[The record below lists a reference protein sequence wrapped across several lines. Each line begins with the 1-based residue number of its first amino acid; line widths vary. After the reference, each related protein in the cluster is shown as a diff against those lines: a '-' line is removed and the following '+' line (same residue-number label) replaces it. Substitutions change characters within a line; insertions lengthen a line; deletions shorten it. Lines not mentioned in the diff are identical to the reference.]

1 MHGSTAARIRTRLR
15 SRSVARTALL
25 FACVLLRLLGC
36 STAQA
41 ADRFEVSLFDQSNG
55 LGNLSI
61 TAIAQQRDG
70 HLWVGTENGLFRY
83 DGSEF
88 VEFNRASGLNDP
100 VVFSLL
106 IDSTG
111 TLWAGTHHG
120 LFWLDGKVFHE
131 LRRDPG
137 KSLRIGLNSMLA
149 SNSSGELVVE
159 TAQALLS
166 VERLAAGG
174 TWSLET
180 YEQRHPAYQACD
192 DGDGVA
198 FDAQG
203 SLWLGCTPGIERFD
217 RYHLR
222 SYGSEQG
229 VPKDYYV
236 SMYRARDG
244 SIWARGRKHILTLRP
259 GETRFQDVSR
269 TLPAGAIDIASRRFS
284 EDAAGNILTP
294 TSQGFATWNG
304 SRWQEAVSTNA
315 GPIDGASDVFCD
327 HEGSVWIGTQGLGLL
342 QSRGYGQWQNYGK
355 SEGMRNPLVDAIAAD
370 RSGRV
375 WIGNSVGASYLS
387 PGAGT
392 IKAAAL
398 LNELE
403 PGSISGLAATP
414 GGGIWAATE
423 SGVVVHVDA
432 SGRVD
437 VQTSIDGYAQWIVR
451 DARGTLWIAM
461 STGLYSLEQQR
472 GAKAVA
478 VAGLAGAQVSGLLP
492 DADRLWVASDRGLD
506 RVDTMTR
513 SVTHIQMD
521 RPEHALTDVAQA
533 PDGTFWVAGGEP
545 GVAHLRIVGA
555 RAYPLGTLTRPRLAS
570 DLVEFLGFD
579 HVGRLWIG
587 SDRGVN
593 ILDGTR
599 LKSLTTADGLIWN
612 VCSSHAF
619 LAQPDGSI
627 WIGTAL
633 GVSHLLHPDVLL
645 RRGSVA
651 ASIESM
657 EYDNR
662 QLGNGEQLRWG
673 HGALLVHFTALTMR
687 DNQSMV
693 YHYKLGSEEAVTTTA
708 PIARFEGLDPG
719 SYTLKLIAEDRGQA
733 VFSTPVSVRFTL
745 TPPWWRS
752 SLFIAAVLLVF
763 MGSAALALR
772 WWHLVLLQ
780 RQKRLEKLVDERTS
794 EIHKM
799 ALTDSLT
806 GLPNRRAIVERVE
819 REFQRARLQGLG
831 LCLAIVDLDHFKRIN
846 DTFGHQAG
854 DDVLREA
861 AARLSSA
868 IRMVDAVGRYGG
880 EEFLVVF
887 ESMPRQ
893 IQHERCELLR
903 QALCAE
909 PVGLKESFL
918 TVTCSIGVACS
929 RPQHDSITELLAR
942 ADEALYVAKK
952 NGRNRVELETQPHSD
967 AESLLC

>member
-1 MHGSTAARIRTRLR
+1 MHYSTTARTRTRLR
-15 SRSVARTALL
+15 SRSVARTAVL
-25 FACVLLRLLGC
+25 FAVVLLRLLGS

-41 ADRFEVSLFDQSNG
+41 ADRFEASLFDQSNG

-61 TAIAQQRDG
+61 SAIAQERDG

-100 VVFSLL
+100 EVFSLL

-120 LFWLDGKVFHE
+120 LFRLDGKVFRE
-131 LRRDPG
+131 LRPDSG
-137 KSLRIGLNSMLA
+137 KSLRIGQNSMLA
-149 SNSSGELVVE
+149 ANSTGELVVE
-159 TAQALLS
+159 SSDALLS
-166 VERLAAGG
+166 AERSPVGG

-180 YEQRHPAYQACD
+180 YEKRHPGYQACE

-198 FDAQG
+198 FSAQG
-203 SLWLGCTPGIERFD
+203 ALWLGCTPMIERFD
-217 RYHLR
+217 GHELIT
-222 SYGSEQG
+222 YGAEQG

-236 SMYRARDG
+236 AMYRARDG
-244 SIWARGRKHILTLRP
+244 AIWARGRKHILTLKP
-259 GETRFQDVSR
+259 GAKRFEDVTAS
-269 TLPAGAIDIASRRFS
+269 LPAGAINTTRRRFT
-284 EDAAGNILTP
+284 EDAAGNMLTP
-294 TSQGFATWNG
+294 TLQGFATWDG
-304 SRWQEAVSTNA
+304 SRWHETVNTNLGA
-315 GPIDGASDVFCD
+315 INGASDVFCD
-327 HEGSVWIGTQGLGLL
+327 REGSVWVGTQGLGLL
-342 QSRGYGQWQNYGK
+342 QSRGYGQWQNFGK
-355 SEGMRNPLVDAIAAD
+355 SEGMSNPLVDAIAAD
-370 RSGRV
+370 RSGGL
-375 WIGNSVGASYLS
+375 WFGNAVGASHLAR
-387 PGAGT
+387 GAET
-392 IKAAAL
+392 LQPAAFV
-398 LNELE
+398 EDLE
-403 PGSISGLAATP
+403 HGSTVGLAATP
-414 GGGIWAATE
+414 DGGLWAASE
-423 SGVVVHVDA
+423 LGVVSHMDA
-432 SGRVD
+432 SGKVD

-461 STGLYSLEQQR
+461 STGLYSLEQQT

-478 VAGLAGAQVSGLLP
+478 VPGLAGAQVSGLLP
-492 DADRLWVASDRGLD
+492 DADQLWVASDHGLD
-506 RVDTMTR
+506 RVNILTAT
-513 SVTHIQMD
+513 VTHIRLD
-521 RPEHALTDVAQA
+521 RPNHELTDVARA
-533 PDGTFWVAGGEP
+533 GDGTLWVAGGEP
-545 GVAHLRIVGA
+545 GVAHLRIDGTTA
-555 RAYPLGTLTRPRLAS
+555 HTLATLTRPRLAS
-570 DLVEFLGFD
+570 DLVEFIGFD

-593 ILDGTR
+593 ILDGSR

-645 RRGSVA
+645 SRGRFA

-657 EYDNR
+657 DYDHR
-662 QLGNGEQLRWG
+662 PLASGEQLRWG
-673 HGALLVHFTALTMR
+673 GGALLVHFTALTMR
-687 DNQSMV
+687 DNLSML

-708 PIARFEGLDPG
+708 PVARFEGLDPG
-719 SYTLKLIAEDRGQA
+719 SYTLKVVAEDRGQG
-733 VFSTPVSVRFTL
+733 VFSAPVSVRFTL

-752 SLFIAAVLLVF
+752 SLFIAAVLLAF

-780 RQKRLEKLVDERTS
+780 RQKRLERLVDERTS

-819 REFQRARLQGLG
+819 AEFERARKLGLG

-846 DTFGHQAG
+846 DTFGHPAG
-854 DDVLREA
+854 DEVLREA

-887 ESMPRQ
+887 ESMPRR
-893 IQHERCELLR
+893 IQQERCELLR

-909 PVGLKESFL
+909 PVRLKDSFV

-929 RPQHDSITELLAR
+929 RPEYDTMTELLAR
-942 ADEALYVAKK
+942 ADEALYMAKK
-952 NGRNRVELETQPHSD
+952 NGRNRVELETQPNSEP
-967 AESLLC
+967 ESLPC

>member
-1 MHGSTAARIRTRLR
+1 MHYSTAARVRATLR
-15 SRSVARTALL
+15 SRSIARIVML
-25 FACVLLRLLGC
+25 FACVMLGLLGC
-36 STAQA
+36 SMAQ
-41 ADRFEVSLFDQSNG
+41 ADRFEASVFDQSNG

-61 TAIAQQRDG
+61 TAIAQEPDG
-70 HLWVGTENGLFRY
+70 HLWVGTDNGLFRY

-88 VEFNRASGLNDP
+88 VEFNRASGLDDP
-100 VVFSLL
+100 EVFSLL

-131 LRRDPG
+131 LKASSG

-149 SNSSGELVVE
+149 SNSSGEVVVE

-166 VERLAAGG
+166 IERLAAGG

-180 YEQRHPAYQACD
+180 YGQRHPDYPACE
-192 DGDGVA
+192 DGNGVV

-203 SLWLGCTPGIERFD
+203 ALWLGCTPGIGRFD
-217 RYHLR
+217 GRHLR
-222 SYGSEQG
+222 TYGTEHG

-259 GETRFQDVSR
+259 GETRFQDVSG
-269 TLPAGAIDIASRRFS
+269 TMPAGAIDTASRRFS
-284 EDAAGNILTP
+284 EDASGYILTP
-294 TSQGFATWNG
+294 TSQGFATWDG
-304 SRWQEAVSTNA
+304 SRWQETVSTNA
-315 GPIDGASDVFCD
+315 GSINGASDVFCD
-327 HEGSVWIGTQGLGLL
+327 REGSVWIGTQGLGLL

-355 SEGMRNPLVDAIAAD
+355 SEGMRSPLVDAIAAD

-375 WIGNSVGASYLS
+375 WFGNSVGASYLS

-392 IKAAAL
+392 IEAAAL
-398 LNELE
+398 LDGLA

-414 GGGIWAATE
+414 DGGIWAATE
-423 SGVVVHVDA
+423 LGVVAHMDA
-432 SGRVD
+432 SGRAD
-437 VQTSIDGYAQWIVR
+437 VQTSIEGYAQWIAR
-451 DARGTLWIAM
+451 DARGTLWIAL
-461 STGLYSLEQQR
+461 STGLYSLEQR
-472 GAKAVA
+472 AGANAVA
-478 VAGLAGAQVSGLLP
+478 VPGLAGAQVSGLLP

-506 RVDTMTR
+506 RVDTMTGI
-513 SVTHIQMD
+513 VTHIRMD
-521 RPEHALTDVAQA
+521 RPEHALTDVARA
-533 PDGTFWVAGGEP
+533 GDGTFWVAGGGP
-545 GVAHLRIVGA
+545 GVEHLRIDGA
-555 RAYPLGTLTRPRLAS
+555 TAHTLGTLTRPRLTS
-570 DLVEFLGFD
+570 DLVEFIGVD
-579 HVGRLWIG
+579 SVGRLWIG
-587 SDRGVN
+587 TDRGVN
-593 ILDGTR
+593 ILDGGR
-599 LKSLTTADGLIWN
+599 LKSLTIGDGLIWN

-619 LAQPDGSI
+619 LAQPDGSV

-633 GVSHLLHPDVLL
+633 GVSHLLHPDALL
-645 RRGSVA
+645 RRGSFA

-662 QLGNGEQLRWG
+662 QLANEEQLRWG
-673 HGALLVHFTALTMR
+673 NGALLVHFAALTTR
-687 DNQSMV
+687 DTQSMV
-693 YHYKLGSEEAVTTTA
+693 YHYKLGSEKAVTTTA
-708 PIARFEGLDPG
+708 PMARFERLDPG
-719 SYTLKLIAEDRGQA
+719 SYTLTLVAEDRGQG

-745 TPPWWRS
+745 APPWWRS
-752 SLFIAAVLLVF
+752 PLFLAAALLAS
-763 MGSAALALR
+763 MGSLALVLR
-772 WWHLVLLQ
+772 WWHLVLLR
-780 RQKRLEKLVDERTS
+780 RQKRLERLVDERTS
-794 EIHKM
+794 ELQKM
-799 ALTDSLT
+799 ASTDSLT

-819 REFQRARLQGLG
+819 REFQRARKQGLG

-887 ESMPRQ
+887 ESMPRS
-893 IQHERCELLR
+893 IEHERCELLR

-909 PVGLKESFL
+909 PVRLKESLL

-929 RPQHDSITELLAR
+929 RPQHDTITELLAR

-967 AESLLC
+967 PESLLC